1 MYGMQVLLDEHW
13 VWVAP
18 TNGMPYQYSSK
29 EEAYNMLCMC
39 YPDQV
44 IAARLGGNKTVRVFK
59 FPE

>member
-1 MYGMQVLLDEHW
+1 MYGMQLLLDVYW

-18 TNGMPYQYSSK
+18 ANGMPYQYSSE

-44 IAARLGGNKTVRVFK
+44 RAERLGGKKKVRVFK

>member
-1 MYGMQVLLDEHW
+1 MYGMQLLLNGHW

-18 TNGMPYQYSSK
+18 TNGMPYQYSSE

-44 IAARLGGNKTVRVFK
+44 IAERLGGNKTVRVFK
-59 FPE
+59 FQE